1 MHTIVRGSDQAFE
14 CITAV
19 FRTIVCII
27 TKVTDLSDNLPQSQ
41 DLELSF
47 LNSRSADKEFK
58 IGLALRFT
66 EIQH

>member
-14 CITAV
+14 YITAV
-19 FRTIVCII
+19 FRTIVCTI

-41 DLELSF
+41 DLVSSLI
-47 LNSRSADKEFK
+47 SRSADKEFK